1 MRLLLVLPFILASWL
16 GNSQPKELKYLLELS
31 SDLKEAERPFAAS
44 FYLKEYLKKNEEKK
58 FHKNYEHILNL
69 IDLVG
74 YSVFDDIAFF
84 DSRSYPFAA
93 MYYHSLKALIFQ
105 KKYNK
110 VYLNFLKFPKRYRE
124 HPVFIQLY
132 GFASYMIGEHDQ
144 AENAF
149 KLCLQKAKKTEP
161 PHFMSRRNYQL
172 VIEQCRV
179 FEARVLYK
187 KEMYKNALV
196 SYDKVRESSLY
207 YPSVFIERAWA
218 NYQLNMYD
226 EVLGLNLSYKASWL
240 APFYDGEIDLVSA
253 LSLMKLCRW
262 DDVFFFL
269 TELHKRG
276 NRMIANVNQIEYF
289 LEKHLEDYLANDKKI
304 LRKLSPGQK
313 RILRRFQLNTY
324 WERIYEQYLAVVKEL
339 NNSKTMP
346 IDKVDGKRLGAFLTD
361 QKKKITKE
369 VRNHLLGELSRYRL
383 LLYSM
388 KERAD
393 GLELEILARYR
404 NTIYDNENGLESLTD
419 KKQISVEKVEGVV
432 QNWDYNKEYWR
443 DEVGKFKI
451 KIPSQCE
458 ENKKEI
464 DL

>member
-1 MRLLLVLPFILASWL
+1 M
-16 GNSQPKELKYLLELS
+16 S
-31 SDLKEAERPFAAS
+31 SDLKEADRPFAAS
-44 FYLKEYLKKNEEKK
+44 FYLKEYLKNNKEEK

-93 MYYHSLKALIFQ
+93 MYYHSLKALIF
-105 KKYNK
+105 KKEYNK
-110 VYLNFLKFPKRYRE
+110 VYLNFLKFPKQYRNN
-124 HPVFIQLY
+124 PVFIQLY
-132 GFASYMIGEHDQ
+132 GFAAYMIGEHKQ
-144 AENAF
+144 AENSF
-149 KLCLQKAKKTEP
+149 KLCLQRAKYTEP
-161 PHFMSRRNYQL
+161 PHFMTRKNYQL

-179 FEARVLYK
+179 YEARVLYK
-187 KEMYKNALV
+187 NKQYKNAINA
-196 SYDKVRESSLY
+196 YDKVNEKSLY
-207 YPSVFIERAWA
+207 YPSVFIERAWT

-226 EVLGLNLSYKASWL
+226 EVMGLNLSFKASWL

-269 TELHKRG
+269 GELHRRG
-276 NRMIANVNQIEYF
+276 NRMIANVNRIDFVLDQ
-289 LEKHLEDYLANDKKI
+289 HLEDYLMGGKLATQ
-304 LRKLSPGQK
+304 KLSPDQK
-313 RILRRFQLNTY
+313 RILLRFQLNTY
-324 WERIYEQYLAVVKEL
+324 WERIYGQYLSVVKEI
-339 NNSKTMP
+339 NQPKNMP
-346 IDKVDGKRLGAFLTD
+346 IDKVDGKRLAAFLAE

-369 VRNHLLGELSRYRL
+369 VKLHLLGELARYRI

-404 NTIYDNENGLESLTD
+404 NTIYDSDNGLESLTD
-419 KKQISVEKVEGVV
+419 KKQVSTVKLEGRV

-443 DEVGKFKI
+443 DEVGKYKI
-451 KIPSQCE
+451 NIPSQCE